1 MTRLAPPISR
11 QRSDPSGRPAR
22 AVATGLVERAT
33 EADEPGLRALLR
45 EVTVPGAVRLS
56 YQREPA
62 FHAADAC
69 LGDRVDTLAG
79 RLTLDGPPVAVVQR
93 ASRTVFVDGRPTRV
107 GYIGGLRARPDRTV
121 RTLVG
126 QGWMQLRAVHD
137 ADPVPVTFL
146 SVTAENDRIRRLLA
160 VQRGDAPRFTP
171 VADVVTLAL
180 VVHRRHRPLAPAAPA
195 DAEALRTALGPARDL
210 FPAGPLPRLGE
221 TTEIAVGGAALTLW
235 DGAAVRQTVVRGYD
249 GVLGRVRPLANG
261 ALRMLGASPLPD
273 VGRPLRSAFA
283 VRPVW
288 RDAEALD
295 AVVGAALGEAR
306 AQGLAFLLLGLDAR
320 DPALPLL
327 QRRLHVAYRSTLLA
341 ATWPGDA
348 PPSFRSP
355 VHVEIASY

>member
-1 MTRLAPPISR
+1 M
-11 QRSDPSGRPAR
+11 
-22 AVATGLVERAT
+22 
-33 EADEPGLRALLR
+33 
-45 EVTVPGAVRLS
+45 
-56 YQREPA
+56 
-62 FHAADAC
+62 
-69 LGDRVDTLAG
+69 
-79 RLTLDGPPVAVVQR
+79 
-93 ASRTVFVDGRPTRV
+93 
-107 GYIGGLRARPDRTV
+107 
-121 RTLVG
+121 
-126 QGWMQLRAVHD
+126 
-137 ADPVPVTFL
+137 
-146 SVTAENDRIRRLLA
+146 
-160 VQRGDAPRFTP
+160 
-171 VADVVTLAL
+171 
-180 VVHRRHRPLAPAAPA
+180 
-195 DAEALRTALGPARDL
+195 
-210 FPAGPLPRLGE
+210 
-221 TTEIAVGGAALTLW
+221 
-235 DGAAVRQTVVRGYD
+235 RGYD